1 MNASGRVEK
10 GDIGQIELLT
20 KNRAYNT
27 LSLWNTLFHWQS
39 IDCYNLLVLVQK
51 ARICCMSSKLCIC
64 HTTIF
69 HWWSSGWYHYFFVL
83 VKARIGCRGLHICRW
98 ILCSLWHGQASLED
112 LGLVSHSR
120 KFFWN
125 VATVSGLK
133 IPFLN
138 HLKCD
143 RRLRNYW
150 SRSCHMNEWTSTKFQ
165 SGHFV
170 YVAV

>member
-83 VKARIGCRGLHICRW
+83 VKARIGCKGLHICRW

-112 LGLVSHSR
+112 LGLASHSR
-120 KFFWN
+120 KVFWN
-125 VATVSGLK
+125 VLFLDWNSLSYSLEVQQKTICSGLE
-133 IPFLN
+133 LL
-138 HLKCD
+138 LK
-143 RRLRNYW
+143 
-150 SRSCHMNEWTSTKFQ
+150 T
-165 SGHFV
+165 GHWV
-170 YVAV
+170 